1 MFTNF
6 KDKIFILSLCI
17 VLHLGVLYGYWA
29 DSTYNFHPKYWARQ
43 FTVAIFLLLFLSIIL
58 PFIKSWKTRGKIL
71 AIKVVTVFALAIPFA
86 GNPGIYSLIYALVIF
101 EGFVFL
107 PLGFA
112 LLLSASCLVYST
124 WISFSLPTL
133 WLNSIPQKLDLSALI
148 TSWTECFFSGI
159 IGYLLSKN
167 QKLRLKEREM
177 SNQLQISNNNLAN
190 AIINLQNL
198 AATAEQSTMVRERS
212 RIAREIHDSLIYTL
226 TNLLALLNAYRE
238 KLNAVNK
245 IIPDE
250 LNQAR
255 ELVLLGLND
264 VRHFLNTIHPK
275 DYEEDIGLGKIKRLV
290 TVFSQATGVEV
301 ELNFG
306 DVPQFIDKKLEQV
319 VYRIVQEGLTNSF
332 RHGKATQI
340 FINFNL
346 FKNGT
351 SLSIKDNGCGVEL
364 IKCGYGLTG
373 IRERVEELGGKIKI
387 ISRVE
392 DGFTLQV
399 WFPLK
404 GGITDG

>member
-6 KDKIFILSLCI
+6 KDKIFMLAISI
-17 VLHLGVLYGYWA
+17 IFHLGVLYGYWA
-29 DSTYNFHPKYWARQ
+29 DTTYNFHPKYWARH
-43 FTVAIFLLLFLSIIL
+43 FTIAVFLLLFFSINL
-58 PFIKSWKTRGKIL
+58 PFIKSWKNRGKIL
-71 AIKVVTVFALAIPFA
+71 AIKVVIIFALAIPFA
-86 GNPGIYSLIYALVIF
+86 GNPGIYSLVYALVIF

-112 LLLSASCLVYST
+112 LLLSASCISYST
-124 WISFSLPTL
+124 WISLSLPTL
-133 WLNSIPQKLDLSALI
+133 WLNSIPQKLDLSSLI
-148 TSWTECFFSGI
+148 TSLTECLFSGI

-167 QKLRLKEREM
+167 QKLRQKELEI
-177 SNQLQISNNNLAN
+177 SNQLQISNINLAN

-198 AATAEQSTMVRERS
+198 ATTAEQSTMMRERS

-238 KLNAVNK
+238 KLNAANK
-245 IIPDE
+245 TIPEE

-255 ELVLLGLND
+255 ELILLGLND
-264 VRHFLNTIHPK
+264 VRHFLSTIRPK
-275 DYEEDIGLGKIKRLV
+275 DYDGDIGLGKIKRLV
-290 TVFSQATGVEV
+290 TVFSQATGTEV

-306 DVPQFIDKKLEQV
+306 DVPQFIDKELEQII
-319 VYRIVQEGLTNSF
+319 YRIVQEGLTNSF

-340 FINFNL
+340 FINFSL

-351 SLSIKDNGCGVEL
+351 SLSIKDNGCGVDL

-373 IRERVEELGGKIKI
+373 IKERVKELGGKIKF
-387 ISRVE
+387 ISRVG
-392 DGFTLQV
+392 DGFTLQA

-404 GGITDG
+404 GGVTDG